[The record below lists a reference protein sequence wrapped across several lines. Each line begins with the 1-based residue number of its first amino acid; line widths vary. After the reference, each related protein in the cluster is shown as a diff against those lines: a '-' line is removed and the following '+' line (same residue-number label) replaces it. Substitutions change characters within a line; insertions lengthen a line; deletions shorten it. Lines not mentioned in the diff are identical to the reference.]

1 MKSIMTVTTK
11 GQVTIPI
18 ELRRELGIEPG
29 DRIQFEAGEGGLQ
42 LRRIP
47 SIESVFGSVK
57 PVARANAR
65 KPAATTVA
73 PSNPSHTGACST
85 WLPTRTQ
92 PPANEQMA

>member
-1 MKSIMTVTTK
+1 MKSITTVTTK

-47 SIESVFGSVK
+47 SVESVFGSVK
-57 PVARANAR
+57 PVRRGLTVEQAISEARAERGEVIAR
-65 KPAATTVA
+65 KLAKSGVHVPRRRRSA
-73 PSNPSHTGACST
+73 
-85 WLPTRTQ
+85 
-92 PPANEQMA
+92 

>member
-1 MKSIMTVTTK
+1 MKSITTVTTK

-29 DRIQFEAGEGGLQ
+29 DRIQFESGEGGLQ

-57 PVARANAR
+57 PVRPGLTVEQAIREARAERGEVIAR
-65 KPAATTVA
+65 KLVRSGVKVP
-73 PSNPSHTGACST
+73 H
-85 WLPTRTQ
+85 RRR
-92 PPANEQMA
+92 